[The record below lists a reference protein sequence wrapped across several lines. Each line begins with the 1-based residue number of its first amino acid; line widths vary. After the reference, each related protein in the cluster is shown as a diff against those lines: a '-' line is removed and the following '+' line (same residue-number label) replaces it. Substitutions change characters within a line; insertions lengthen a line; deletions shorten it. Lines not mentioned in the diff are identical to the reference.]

1 MDLNKARLFSTD
13 FLEKNDKSKYNRFT
27 GSLKI
32 GLNGLI
38 CFSEKPLQILNLIGI
53 VILTISFFLF
63 LSMFF
68 HSIRFFEII
77 LLLLFGLVFLSM
89 GITGEYISRIYEE
102 VKDRPQFIIDEK
114 INF

>member
-1 MDLNKARLFSTD
+1 
-13 FLEKNDKSKYNRFT
+13 
-27 GSLKI
+27 
-32 GLNGLI
+32 
-38 CFSEKPLQILNLIGI
+38 
-53 VILTISFFLF
+53 
-63 LSMFF
+63 MFF